1 MERVGFIMNRNF
13 WLLWLGK
20 LISQMGDKFYAI
32 ALSWWILQQTDST
45 ISMGFFLVACT
56 IPGIILGFFAG
67 ALTDRLDRR
76 RLMIVTDFLR
86 GSFVFAITF
95 LSYFD
100 VLKVWQVF
108 AIGIMLSSI
117 SAFFEPA
124 SQAILPELVKS
135 EALKKA
141 NSLCQLVNGT
151 CQVLGPLLG
160 ALVIS
165 FFGTTIVFL
174 ANGLSFY
181 IAAVLSLFI
190 QYKKDRTDF
199 GEGATTILADVMEG
213 IAFVKGKGNMITIL
227 FIIGIAHFFVG
238 SLSVSLPFLA
248 DSLGGKGVNN
258 LGLLET
264 LLGAGLLAGATLC
277 SLRSKKMV
285 TERRLFSLM
294 MGLGLCFLCIGTAC
308 YYEIEN
314 RVIYMIIL
322 FLAGAIIANA
332 SIFWQLLLQLNTP
345 AIMRGRVFGIST
357 LIGNTSLPISFGA
370 VGILLGIS
378 SISIVML
385 GSGACLVILGIG
397 LVLFQE
403 NKSRATEK
411 MINE

>member
-1 MERVGFIMNRNF
+1 
-13 WLLWLGK
+13 
-20 LISQMGDKFYAI
+20 MGDKFYAI
-32 ALSWWILQQTDST
+32 ALSWWILQRTDST
-45 ISMGFFLVACT
+45 MSMGFFLFACT

-76 RLMIVTDFLR
+76 WLMIVTDLLR
-86 GSFVFAITF
+86 GSFVVTVTF

-108 AIGIMLSSI
+108 TIGIMLSSI

-124 SQAILPELVKS
+124 SQAILPELVKP

-141 NSLCQLVNGT
+141 NSLCQLVNGA

-165 FFGTTIVFL
+165 FFGTTMVFL

-181 IAAVLSLFI
+181 IAAGLSLFI
-190 QYKKDRTDF
+190 QYKKRRMDL
-199 GEGATTILADVMEG
+199 GEGATTILAAVMEG
-213 IAFVKGKGNMITIL
+213 IAFIKGKGNMITIL

-264 LLGAGLLAGATLC
+264 LLGAGLLAGATFS
-277 SLRSKKMV
+277 SLKSKKMV
-285 TERRLFSLM
+285 TDRRLFTLM
-294 MGLGLCFLCIGTAC
+294 MGLGLSFLCIGTAS
-308 YYEIEN
+308 YYKIEN
-314 RVIYMIIL
+314 RIVYMMIL
-322 FLAGAIIANA
+322 FLVGVIIANA

-345 AIMRGRVFGIST
+345 DIMRGRVFGIST
-357 LIGNTSLPISFGA
+357 LIGNTSLPIAFGV
-370 VGILLGIS
+370 VGILLEIS
-378 SISIVML
+378 SISVVML
-385 GSGACLVILGIG
+385 GSGICLVILGLG
-397 LVLFQE
+397 LVLFQVNT
-403 NKSRATEK
+403 NKATEK
-411 MINE
+411 MIND